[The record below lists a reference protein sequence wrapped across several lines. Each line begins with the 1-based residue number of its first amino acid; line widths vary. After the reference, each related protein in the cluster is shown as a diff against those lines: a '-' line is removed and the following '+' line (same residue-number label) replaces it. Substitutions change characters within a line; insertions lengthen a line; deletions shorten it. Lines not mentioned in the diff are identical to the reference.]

1 MEARTIG
8 RHSPGPPPPAL
19 APPPIFLFVR
29 FACSGRF
36 GHFVPTD
43 SRLAV
48 CVWLLSLSLMSSRLP
63 RGAARVSPSAAP
75 RVARA
80 RCAHA
85 FTHGTPGILPFLG
98 RREQGCARH
107 SIVPAALPVCCLSLQ
122 ARPFLRLKSKTYLF
136 QTLQGAARCPHYK
149 SRLLLWQLRVND
161 SKREQDRRPAP
172 TLSPHPPP
180 PGSHP
185 VSSSPCPGQDTQQ
198 AACLRAAAK
207 TRAWP
212 SGWARP
218 PHWPEIHFPVLLF
231 LGSQVRLAPLLRSE
245 YLHPPQFM
253 CEILAPKG
261 DRVGRGSFGRVIK
274 SRGRSHLEWDLCPE
288 RSCRGPLP
296 PPPVRTEKAPT

>member
-1 MEARTIG
+1 MQHVSAPQQPLVWPG
-8 RHSPGPPPPAL
+8 RAVLTHSPT
-19 APPPIFLFVR
+19 
-29 FACSGRF
+29 
-36 GHFVPTD
+36 GHLGSFHFSAAVNRAAHVTAS
-43 SRLAV
+43 SR
-48 CVWLLSLSLMSSRLP
+48 LLSLS
-63 RGAARVSPSAAP
+63 AASPSKP
-75 RVARA
+75 D
-80 RCAHA
+80 
-85 FTHGTPGILPFLG
+85 PFSDSNLKLTYF
-98 RREQGCARH
+98 RH
-107 SIVPAALPVCCLSLQ
+107 
-122 ARPFLRLKSKTYLF
+122 FG
-136 QTLQGAARCPHYK
+136 GAARCPHYK

-245 YLHPPQFM
+245 CLHPPQFM